1 MKTILTFLLSS
12 LFIVLSANTCDNQDA
27 MTCEEMRDNLN
38 EMKTTIQNL
47 ADTSVCNAA
56 FECRSIALGSKPCG
70 GPWGYLV
77 YSTSIDTLKLS
88 NLVATYNQQE
98 KLMNTE
104 CGLISDCS
112 FVSPPQ
118 QLECKNNRCI
128 AIY

>member
-1 MKTILTFLLSS
+1 MKTIITFLLSS
-12 LFIVLSANTCDNQDA
+12 LFIVLSANKCDNQDT
-27 MTCEEMRDNLN
+27 MTCEEMRDQLN
-38 EMKTTIQNL
+38 EMKTNIQNL
-47 ADTSVCNAA
+47 ADTSICNAT

-88 NLVATYNQQE
+88 KLVATYNQHE